1 MKDFDCVERIT
12 RLLQPPASV
21 SLSEPV
27 DMTLQIAQLCANL
40 APTTTVLE
48 RFIAGDK
55 EGRNHYSPSSPLTA
69 TNLAPAPADSL
80 PSLAPPIQ
88 EITALFASPDASSL
102 SADERNKLH
111 LAVER
116 LRRLCVKVF
125 EIPDSPLRPRAR
137 ELLLELVKHVEA
149 VTICGHLNDSDD
161 VSQRGALE
169 SLISLARAESD
180 RVGSD
185 SFALLE
191 RCMPLVEP
199 FSDSARKAEMIKVVS
214 NAYYICGA
222 ALYKE
227 GKGGSAVGLFK
238 VSCELGARALDV
250 VRKCGDVSAEGEV
263 HTWAAHKEL
272 MSRRWEL
279 MGVCAAKG
287 GDRKVDKRFF
297 KRARLRFGS

>member
-12 RLLQPPASV
+12 RLLQPSASV
-21 SLSEPV
+21 SSSEPV

-48 RFIAGDK
+48 RYIAGDK
-55 EGRNHYSPSSPLTA
+55 EGRNHYFSSFPLTA
-69 TNLAPAPADSL
+69 TNVAPAPADSL
-80 PSLAPPIQ
+80 SSLAPPIQ
-88 EITALFASPDASSL
+88 EITALFSSPEATSL

-111 LAVER
+111 LAIER
-116 LRRLCVKVF
+116 LRRLCVKIF
-125 EIPDSPLRPRAR
+125 EIPGSPLRPRAR
-137 ELLLELVKHVEA
+137 ELLLELVEHVET
-149 VTICGHLNDSDD
+149 VTKCGHLNDSDD

-169 SLISLARAESD
+169 SLIALARAESD

-185 SFALLE
+185 SFALLG

-199 FSDSARKAEMIKVVS
+199 FSNSARKAEMIKVVS

-222 ALYKE
+222 ALYKD

-238 VSCELGARALDV
+238 VSCELGARALEV
-250 VRKCGDVSAEGEV
+250 VRECGDESAEGEV
-263 HTWAAHKEL
+263 HTWAAHREL

-279 MGVCAAKG
+279 MGVCATKG
-287 GDRKVDKRFF
+287 GDRKVGRRFSREHSCAF
-297 KRARLRFGS
+297 PY